1 MLSLLVFILII
12 VGFIAL
18 ANYADKVGQE
28 EREKFDS
35 LLDSALKYPV
45 SSKVLDNL
53 ILVWKEK
60 RPSHSNL
67 EYYFK
72 NKYIER
78 SFRVCEIN
86 FSNLHTWDLL
96 EIIIKKI
103 SPFKMIP
110 LYKNN
115 FKEVTSRLENHLIES
130 FNEALYNKELWEKMK
145 KFLDS
150 LIGCNIMTSR
160 PIKSFYEIALKN
172 LEDNP
177 TQSKAK
183 QLVLETGRLYF
194 GWGLLGIVSAKN
206 EIAIQNDINARLN
219 R

>member
-1 MLSLLVFILII
+1 MLSLLIFILII

-18 ANYADKVGQE
+18 TNYVNQVEQE
-28 EREKFDS
+28 ERARFDL

-45 SSKVLDNL
+45 SSKVLNDL
-53 ILVWKEK
+53 ILVWKET
-60 RPSHSNL
+60 RLSNSDL
-67 EYYFK
+67 EFYFQ
-72 NKYIER
+72 NRYIER
-78 SFRVCEIN
+78 SFRVCEMN
-86 FSNLHTWDLL
+86 FNNLHTWDLL
-96 EIIIKKI
+96 SIVVKKI
-103 SPFKMIP
+103 SAFKMIP
-110 LYKNN
+110 LYKDN
-115 FKEVTSRLENHLIES
+115 FKDITSRLEDHLIES
-130 FNEALYNKELWEKMK
+130 FNEAIHDKELWDKMK

-150 LIGCNIMTSR
+150 LIGCQIMSSR

-183 QLVLETGRLYF
+183 QLALETGRLYF

-206 EIAIQNDINARLN
+206 EIAVQNDINARLN